1 MNNNLQLL
9 RVNNELVEKDEL
21 IAKFKGQEVLYEQKL
36 VEKDN
41 IYKQDAMV
49 RLQMG
54 KRLEQVLMDKE
65 DALEQLELLKV
76 RALNPNAFEHKHC
89 SYFLFLKSS
98 VSYVIDATRK
108 YQVICEVN
116 YFVS

>member
-1 MNNNLQLL
+1 MNNKLQLL

-65 DALEQLELLKV
+65 DALEHLELLKV
-76 RALNPNAFEHKHC
+76 TPNAVEHYHYI
-89 SYFLFLKSS
+89 YFFLLKS
-98 VSYVIDATRK
+98 
-108 YQVICEVN
+108 C
-116 YFVS
+116 F